1 MARKINIRN
10 RILKLNWPLIFLIT
24 ALAIF
29 GFAVLYSAA
38 EGSFE
43 PWALKQI
50 IRFSF
55 LLPLMLLLAIIDIKF
70 WYRVAYPLY
79 FLALVAVILTD
90 IMGVTAMGATRWLK
104 VGFINIQPSE
114 IMKICMVFAL
124 AKYFHSN
131 SLSNVRNTF
140 YLIPPLVM
148 LIIPVL
154 LILKQP
160 DMGTALILLI
170 VGFTM
175 FFAAG
180 VQIWKFILV
189 GVGGLSVLPIIWKHM
204 HDYQRDR
211 ITSFLDPEHD
221 PLGNGYNILQSKIAI
236 GSGGFSGKGFLKG
249 TQSQLSFLPEKQTDF
264 IFTMFTEEFGFIGG
278 VTVIIIYAIIIAYG
292 IFIAVNSRNH
302 FGRMMAIGIISV
314 FFFHV
319 FVNIAMVMGLMPI
332 VGVPLPLLS
341 YGGTIMTTVLVG
353 FALLLNVHLYKDE
366 KIEKTNG
373 IFMR

>member
-1 MARKINIRN
+1 MARKINIAN
-10 RILKLNWPLIFLIT
+10 RIFKLNWPLIFLISF
-24 ALAIF
+24 LAIF
-29 GFAVLYSAA
+29 GFVVLYSAA
-38 EGSFE
+38 EGNLE
-43 PWALKQI
+43 PWSLKQI
-50 IRFSF
+50 TRFIF
-55 LLPLMLLLAIIDIKF
+55 LLPLMMLLAIVDIKI
-70 WYRVAYPLY
+70 WYKLAYPLY
-79 FLALVAVILTD
+79 IMALITVILTE

-104 VGFINIQPSE
+104 IGFINIQPSE

-131 SLSNVRNTF
+131 SLVNVRNTT
-140 YLIPPLVM
+140 YLIVPILM
-148 LIIPVL
+148 LIVPVL

-160 DMGTALILLI
+160 DMGTAIILLM
-170 VGFTM
+170 VGTTM

-236 GSGGFSGKGFLKG
+236 GSGGFAGKGFLKG

-264 IFTMFTEEFGFIGG
+264 IFTMFTEEFGFVGG

-292 IFIAVNSRNH
+292 IIIALGSRNH
-302 FGRMMAIGIISV
+302 FGRMMAIGIIGI

-341 YGGTIMTTVLVG
+341 YGGTMMTTVMVG
-353 FALLLNVHLYKDE
+353 FALILNVHLYKDE

-373 IFMR
+373 IFLR